1 MFIRGGSILPILL
14 HDDCVSLIP
23 CMRNDIRLEVYPDSE
38 GNASG
43 SLYLD
48 DGSSFEFTD
57 RDSKSARLSFS
68 YSDTTLS
75 VTFDHGTNYEDIPNV
90 ASVVIF
96 GVSQAAPTS
105 VSYGEH

>member
-1 MFIRGGSILPILL
+1 MTLSDLEQAVFIRGGSILPILL

-48 DGSSFEFTD
+48 DGSSFEFSD
-57 RDSKSARLSFS
+57 RESKSARLSFS
-68 YSDTTLS
+68 YNDGNLS
-75 VTFDHGTNYEDIPNV
+75 VVFEHG
-90 ASVVIF
+90 S
-96 GVSQAAPTS
+96 
-105 VSYGEH
+105 